1 MIFLRKETILRN
13 IDVFENVF
21 LRVKWVVLVDLWNF
35 RTGRELS
42 LISSFCIY
50 GNASSEKSTI
60 LARVVRVTSDGRM
73 IFHVLSLRIAMPFSL
88 EASSQTLQW
97 CSVLQS
103 MGQLKVNL
111 GCLITMF
118 LASIALNILC
128 NLSIYMSD
136 SLLWSWFISGNRKKD
151 SMYFNQKEI

>member
-1 MIFLRKETILRN
+1 MIFLRKETTLRN

-21 LRVKWVVLVDLWNF
+21 LLVKWVVLVDLWNF

-60 LARVVRVTSDGRM
+60 LARVVRVTFDGRVTSP
-73 IFHVLSLRIAMPFSL
+73 VLSLLSAMPFSL

-118 LASIALNILC
+118 LASIALNILY